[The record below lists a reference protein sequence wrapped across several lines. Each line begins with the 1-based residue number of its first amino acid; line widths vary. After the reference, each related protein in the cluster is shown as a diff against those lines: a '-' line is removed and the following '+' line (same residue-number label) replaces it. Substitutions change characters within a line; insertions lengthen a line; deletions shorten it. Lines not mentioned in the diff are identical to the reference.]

1 MHPEIVE
8 FTSAQLGLV
17 TRDQL
22 AKIELS
28 SSNVLHLV
36 ASGRLRW
43 MTPRVLV
50 LVGTPV
56 TDHTRALG
64 AVLDADGVLSS
75 RSAAAL
81 WGAPGYTLLP
91 AHVTRCRGG
100 RVTKSHA
107 GIIHE
112 LRELRDGHKT
122 TYKKIPVLRPA
133 RLLFDLAAT
142 EHQRR
147 VERTLDWMWSRR
159 IVTIPTLELTLEQVA
174 ARGRKG
180 VAAMR
185 GLIAERRGLPA
196 VGSNL
201 ESRFHEIAKLSNL
214 PPFARQVDLGSGSEW
229 LGRVDFVS
237 TTRLLVIEID
247 SEIHHSAL
255 SDRRR
260 DAEQRQ
266 RLEDAGFTVRVLEE
280 DDLFNQRTRTIELLR
295 FWYSEAKPR

>member
-1 MHPEIVE
+1 MHPAIAGL
-8 FTSAQLGLV
+8 TSTQLGLV

-22 AKIELS
+22 AKVPLS

-36 ASGRLRW
+36 ASGRLEW
-43 MTPRVLV
+43 MTPRVLI

-56 TDHTRALG
+56 TQHALALS
-64 AVLDADGVLSS
+64 AVLDSDGVLSS

-81 WGAPGYTLLP
+81 WGAPGYKLLP

-100 RVTKSHA
+100 RVRKSHS
-107 GIIHE
+107 GVIHE
-112 LRELRDGHKT
+112 LRELHDGHKT
-122 TYKKIPVLRPA
+122 TYMNIPVLRPA
-133 RLLFDLAAT
+133 RVLFDLAAT
-142 EHQRR
+142 EHQLR

-159 IVTIPTLELTLEQVA
+159 LVTIPALDRTLEQVA

-185 GLIAERRGLPA
+185 ELIEARRGLPP

-201 ESRFHEIAKLSNL
+201 ETRFHEVAKLSNL
-214 PPFARQVDLGSGSEW
+214 PPFDRQVDLGDEQEW

-237 TTRLLVIEID
+237 TTRLLVIEVD

-255 SDRRR
+255 SDQKR
-260 DAEQRQ
+260 DAKQRQ
-266 RLEDAGFTVRVLEE
+266 RLEDVGFMVRVLRE
-280 DDLFNQRTRTIELLR
+280 DDLFHQRARTIGYLR
-295 FWYSEAKPR
+295 SWYNEARPR

>member
-1 MHPEIVE
+1 MHPGIAT
-8 FTSAQLGLV
+8 FTSTQLGLI

-22 AKIELS
+22 AAIGLS
-28 SSNVLHLV
+28 SRNVQHLV
-36 ASGRLRW
+36 SSGRLGW
-43 MTPRVLV
+43 MTPRVLI

-56 TDHTRALG
+56 TEHARALG

-81 WGAPGYTLLP
+81 WGAPGYKLLP

-100 RVTKSHA
+100 RVKPSHA
-107 GIIHE
+107 GVIHE
-112 LRELRDGHKT
+112 LRQLHYGHTT
-122 TYKKIPVLRPA
+122 TYLNIPVLRPA

-159 IVTIPTLELTLEQVA
+159 LVTIPALDLTLDQVA
-174 ARGRKG
+174 AKGRKG
-180 VAAMR
+180 ITAMR
-185 GLIAERRGLPA
+185 DLIEARRGMQP

-214 PPFARQVDLGSGSEW
+214 PPFVRQVDLGNDQDW

-255 SDRRR
+255 SDRER
-260 DAEQRQ
+260 DAEQRR
-266 RLEDAGFTVRVLEE
+266 RLEDAGFMVRVLDE
-280 DDLFNQRTRTIELLR
+280 DDLFNQRERTIELLR
-295 FWYSEAKPR
+295 SWYYEAKPR